1 MTTHSGP
8 ARAGAAATSAPASL
22 PLIPSAVVGSH
33 GKPGWWFASVKA
45 VEAGEFGP
53 ADLEEMF
60 DDAADTAIR
69 DMERA
74 GLDIITDG
82 EVRRL
87 DGYVDSY
94 YAVIKGIQALP
105 VRRKAGPWGYDQQT
119 RYEAV
124 GRIETPAGGLG
135 IVKEFEYLRSHT
147 TRRTKA
153 TCAGPLTFG
162 SRIHPGK
169 VYKGVVDVAERFAE
183 VINAELKGLVAA
195 GADFIQ
201 LDEPAR
207 GNVSGEEM
215 ARLFNLATEGV
226 DARLAFHVCFGN
238 RFGRSRFQRTYEPL
252 FPGLLEAR
260 AHQFVLEFASREL
273 AELELWQKYG
283 DGRELGA
290 GVVDVKG
297 FQPDTPE
304 QVARRIRRVLQ
315 VCPAEKL
322 TVNPDCGF
330 GWSPRYMCN
339 EKIRALAAGAVLAR
353 SELTGRR

>member
-1 MTTHSGP
+1 MT
-8 ARAGAAATSAPASL
+8 ATAL
-22 PLIPSAVVGSH
+22 PLIPATVVGSH
-33 GKPGWWFASVKA
+33 GRPGWWFVGVKA
-45 VEAGEFGP
+45 WEAAEMGP
-53 ADLEEMF
+53 ADLDEML

-74 GLDIITDG
+74 GLDVITDG

-94 YAVIKGIQALP
+94 YAIIKGIKAIP
-105 VRRKAGPWGYDQQT
+105 VRRKVGPWGYDQQT

-124 GRIETPAGGLG
+124 GRIETPPGGLG
-135 IVKEFEYLRSHT
+135 IVKEFEYLRRHT
-147 TRRTKA
+147 TRHTKA

-169 VYKGVVDVAERFAE
+169 LYKGVVDVAERFAE
-183 VINAELKGLVAA
+183 VINEELRGLVAA

-215 ARLFNLATEGV
+215 ARLFNLATAGV
-226 DARLAFHVCFGN
+226 KAKLAFHICFGN
-238 RFGRSRFQRTYEPL
+238 RFGRSRFSRSYEPY
-252 FPGLLEAR
+252 FPGLLKTR
-260 AHQFVLEFASREL
+260 ADQLVLEFAGREL
-273 AELELWQKYG
+273 SEVDLWKRYG
-283 DGRELGA
+283 EGRELGA

-297 FQPDTPE
+297 FNQDTPE
-304 QVARRIRRVLQ
+304 DVAARIRRVLQ
-315 VCPAEKL
+315 VCPAERL

-330 GWSPRYMCN
+330 GWSPRSMCN
-339 EKIRALAAGAVLAR
+339 QKLTALAAGAALVRKELSGR
-353 SELTGRR
+353 S

>member
-1 MTTHSGP
+1 MTRP
-8 ARAGAAATSAPASL
+8 PL

-45 VEAGEFGP
+45 LEREEFGA

-60 DDAADTAIR
+60 DDAARTAIR
-69 DMERA
+69 DMETA
-74 GLDIITDG
+74 GVDIITDG

-94 YAVIKGIQALP
+94 YAIIKGIQPIP
-105 VRRKAGPWGYDQQT
+105 VRRQAGPWGYDQQT

-135 IVKEFEYLRSHT
+135 IVKEFEFLHANT
-147 TRRTKA
+147 TRHTKA

-162 SRIHPGK
+162 SRIHPGT
-169 VYKGVVDVAERFAE
+169 VYKGVVDVAERFAD

-195 GADFIQ
+195 GAAFIQ
-201 LDEPAR
+201 IDEPAR
-207 GNVSGEEM
+207 GNVSGLEM
-215 ARLFNLATEGV
+215 ARLFNRATDGV
-226 DARLAFHVCFGN
+226 SARLAYHICFGN
-238 RFGRSRFQRTYEPL
+238 RFGRSRFARTYAPY
-252 FPGLLEAR
+252 FPGILEAR
-260 AHQFVLEFASREL
+260 ADQFVLEFAGREL
-273 AELELWQKYG
+273 AELELWQRYG

-290 GVVDVKG
+290 GVIDVKG
-297 FQPDTPE
+297 FNPDTPE
-304 QVARRIRRVLQ
+304 DVARRIRRVLQ

-339 EKIRALAAGAVLAR
+339 QKIQALAAGAALVRRELGGR
-353 SELTGRR
+353 S

>member
-1 MTTHSGP
+1 MTD
-8 ARAGAAATSAPASL
+8 L
-22 PLIPSAVVGSH
+22 PLIPATVVGSH
-33 GKPGWWFASVKA
+33 GKPGWWFATVKA
-45 VEAGEFGP
+45 HEEGHCGP

-94 YAVIKGIQALP
+94 YAIIKGIEALP

-119 RYEAV
+119 RYEAT
-124 GRIETPAGGLG
+124 GRIETPPGGLG
-135 IVKEFEYLRSHT
+135 IVKEFDYLRAHT
-147 TRRTKA
+147 TRRVKA

-169 VYKGVVDVAERFAE
+169 MYRGVVDVAERFAE
-183 VINAELKGLVAA
+183 VINEELKALVEA

-207 GNVSGEEM
+207 GNVSGQEM
-215 ARLFNLATEGV
+215 ARLFNRATEGV
-226 DARLAFHVCFGN
+226 RAKLAFHVCFGN
-238 RFGRSRFQRTYEPL
+238 RFGRSRFDRSYAPY

-260 AHQFVLEFASREL
+260 AQQFVLEFAGREL
-273 AELELWQKYG
+273 SELPLWKEIGQ
-283 DGRELGA
+283 DRELGA
-290 GVVDVKG
+290 GVIDVKG
-297 FQPDTPE
+297 FYPETPE
-304 QVARRIRRVLQ
+304 DVAGRIRRVLA
-315 VCPAEKL
+315 VCRPEKL
-322 TVNPDCGF
+322 YVNPDCGF

-339 EKIRALAAGAVLAR
+339 QKVRALAAGAALAR
-353 SELTGRR
+353 QELTGVK

>member
-1 MTTHSGP
+1 MT
-8 ARAGAAATSAPASL
+8 L
-22 PLIPSAVVGSH
+22 PLIPTAVVGSH
-33 GKPGWWFASVKA
+33 GKPGWWFAAVKA
-45 VEAGEFGP
+45 VERGEFGP
-53 ADLEEMF
+53 GDLEEMF
-60 DDAADTAIR
+60 DDAAHAAVR
-69 DMERA
+69 DMETA
-74 GLDIITDG
+74 GIDIVTDG

-94 YAVIKGIQALP
+94 YAIIQGITPLP

-124 GRIETPAGGLG
+124 GRIETPPGGLG
-135 IVKEFEYLRSHT
+135 IVKEFEFLKRHA
-147 TRRTKA
+147 TRHVKA

-162 SRIHPGK
+162 SRIHPGR

-183 VINAELKGLVAA
+183 VVNAELQGLVAA
-195 GADFIQ
+195 GADLIQ
-201 LDEPAR
+201 IDEPAR

-226 DARLAFHVCFGN
+226 RAKLGFHICFGN
-238 RFGRSRFQRTYEPL
+238 RFGRSRFQRSYEPY
-252 FPGLLEAR
+252 FPGVLKAR
-260 AHQFVLEFASREL
+260 ADQFVLEFASREMS
-273 AELELWQKYG
+273 ELDLWRRYG

-297 FQPDTPE
+297 FANDTAE
-304 QVARRIRRVLQ
+304 DVARRIRKVLQ
-315 VCPAEKL
+315 VCPAERL

-339 EKIRALAAGAVLAR
+339 QKLVGLAAGATLVRRELAGSR
-353 SELTGRR
+353 

>member
-1 MTTHSGP
+1 MTSP
-8 ARAGAAATSAPASL
+8 L
-22 PLIPSAVVGSH
+22 PLIPTAVVGSH
-33 GKPGWWFASVKA
+33 GKPSWWFASVRA
-45 VEAGEFGP
+45 LERGDFGP
-53 ADLEEMF
+53 GDVDEMF

-69 DMERA
+69 DMETA
-74 GLDIITDG
+74 GIDIITDG

-94 YAVIKGIQALP
+94 YAIIKGIQPLA

-124 GRIETPAGGLG
+124 GRIETPPGGLG
-135 IVKEFEYLRSHT
+135 IVKEFAYLKSHT
-147 TRRTKA
+147 ARRTKA

-169 VYKGVVDVAERFAE
+169 AYKGVVDVAERFAE
-183 VINAELKGLVAA
+183 VINEELMGLVAA

-215 ARLFNLATEGV
+215 ARLFNVATEGV
-226 DARLAFHVCFGN
+226 KATLGFHICFGN
-238 RFGRSRFQRTYEPL
+238 RFGRSRFLRSYEGY
-252 FPGLLEAR
+252 FPGVLKAR
-260 AHQFVLEFASREL
+260 ADQFVLEFAGREL
-273 AELELWQKYG
+273 SELDLWKKYG
-283 DGRELGA
+283 DGRALGA
-290 GVVDVKG
+290 GVIDVKG
-297 FQPDTPE
+297 FYPETPDD
-304 QVARRIRRVLQ
+304 VARRIRRVLE
-315 VCPAEKL
+315 VCPAERL

-339 EKIRALAAGAVLAR
+339 QKLRALVAGALLVREGIA
-353 SELTGRR
+353 SSG

>member
-1 MTTHSGP
+1 MT
-8 ARAGAAATSAPASL
+8 APL
-22 PLIPSAVVGSH
+22 PLIPTSVVGSH

-45 VEAGEFGP
+45 LEGGEFGP

-69 DMERA
+69 DMETA
-74 GLDIITDG
+74 GIDIITDG

-94 YAVIKGIQALP
+94 YAIIKGIQPLP

-135 IVKEFEYLRSHT
+135 IVKEFEYLKAHT
-147 TRRTKA
+147 AKRVKA

-162 SRIHPGK
+162 SRIHPGTT
-169 VYKGVVDVAERFAE
+169 YKGVVDVAERFAE
-183 VINAELKGLVAA
+183 VINEELKGLVAA
-195 GADFIQ
+195 GADLIQ

-207 GNVSGEEM
+207 GNVSGGEM
-215 ARLFNLATEGV
+215 ARLFNMATEGV
-226 DARLAFHVCFGN
+226 RAKLGFHICFGN
-238 RFGRSRFQRTYEPL
+238 RFGRSRFPRTYEPY
-252 FPGLLEAR
+252 FPGVLKAR
-260 AHQFVLEFASREL
+260 ADQFVLEFAGREL
-273 AELELWQKYG
+273 SELDLWKKYG

-290 GVVDVKG
+290 GIIDVKG
-297 FQPDTPE
+297 FHPE
-304 QVARRIRRVLQ
+304 SADEVARRIRRVLQ

-339 EKIRALAAGAVLAR
+339 QKLRGLAAGAALIR
-353 SELTGRR
+353 SELAGGR

>member
-1 MTTHSGP
+1 MT
-8 ARAGAAATSAPASL
+8 L

-33 GKPGWWFASVKA
+33 GRPGWWFAAVKA
-45 VEAGEFGP
+45 LERGEFGP
-53 ADLEEMF
+53 GDLEEMF

-74 GLDIITDG
+74 GVDVITDG

-94 YAVIKGIQALP
+94 YAIIKGIEPLP
-105 VRRKAGPWGYDQQT
+105 VRRTAGPWGYDQQT

-124 GRIETPAGGLG
+124 GRIATPPGGLG
-135 IVKEFEYLRSHT
+135 IVREFEYLKGRT
-147 TRRTKA
+147 TRHTKA

-169 VYKGVVDVAERFAE
+169 VYKDVVDVAERFAE
-183 VINAELKGLVAA
+183 VINAELRGLAAA
-195 GADFIQ
+195 GAELIQ
-201 LDEPAR
+201 IDEPAR

-215 ARLFNLATEGV
+215 ARLFNLTTDGISV
-226 DARLAFHVCFGN
+226 KLAFHICFGN
-238 RFGRSRFQRTYEPL
+238 RFGRSRFQRTYEPY
-252 FPGLLEAR
+252 FPGILKSR
-260 AHQFVLEFASREL
+260 ADQFVLEFASREM
-273 AELELWQKYG
+273 AELDLWKRYG
-283 DGRELGA
+283 EGRELGA

-297 FQPDTPE
+297 FAQDTAE
-304 QVARRIRRVLQ
+304 DVARRIRKVLH

-339 EKIRALAAGAVLAR
+339 QKLSGLAGGAALVR
-353 SELTGRR
+353 RELTGKR